1 MRATRVA
8 PALDPDPPTP
18 MLDKS
23 LVRCGNARL
32 AALLVSLS
40 LPGAAL
46 AQDGVDGEPEPNP
59 VQRAGTISVPISA
72 QGLLRRT
79 SNLATTPARVQ
90 TGLVE
95 IGDSTS
101 VAVTLEHAGQSGD
114 DPVVIEG
121 VSFAGKS
128 ADEYAVDFP
137 GPATLR
143 AGESLDVTVTF
154 TPRVPGDKSATLRF
168 DVAGASVP
176 YIVLVDGESRFPLVA
191 ELEAGSSTLGFG
203 QAITGSQQTQTLVL
217 TNTGFSGAPAV
228 NVLQAQ
234 LVGDNPDAFAVDF
247 APTSLQ
253 PGESLE
259 VPITFGSAAEGT
271 KNAALEIVH
280 DGNNFTLDIALQ
292 GDVIPPGN
300 IEPVFGQSTVQMNH
314 SVNKG
319 TTLQFGP
326 DGKLYLGEWSGL
338 IHIFDVVRN
347 GKNNYQATKLETI
360 TSIKDVP
367 NHDDDGSPNNSLPH
381 RQMTGLHVTGTA
393 DAPVIYAASSDMR
406 IGGGGKG
413 DLNLD
418 TNSGI
423 LHRLTKTGGG
433 WQKEDLVRGLPRS
446 EENHG
451 PNGLLKLGNKIYLLN
466 GGNTN
471 QGRPSENFGGTSE
484 YALSAALLEIDLGG
498 LGALPYDLPT
508 LDDEDRPGVND
519 ANDPFGGNDG
529 KNQAKLVQGGPV
541 RIFSSGLRNAYD
553 VVYTQA
559 GEFYTI
565 DNGSNAPW
573 GDVPGPGCSNTFKA
587 FGGSTDP
594 DGVHRLYDG
603 YYAGHPN
610 PVRGNKDN
618 TFNDSNPQSPIEGAA
633 NPVECE
639 YRIPGQDGALTTMGV
654 SVNGLTEYTASNFA
668 GGMQGDLLTVGFNKK
683 LWRLELGANGQSV
696 TSKSV
701 LVGNFAKAPL
711 DVTALGDDGPF
722 PGTIWV
728 LFWDGTDLTVFEPD
742 DY

>member
-1 MRATRVA
+1 
-8 PALDPDPPTP
+8 

-23 LVRCGNARL
+23 LVWCGNALL
-32 AALLVSLS
+32 AASLVSLT
-40 LPGAAL
+40 LPGVVL
-46 AQDGVDGEPEPNP
+46 AQDEVDGEPDPIP
-59 VQRAGTISVPISA
+59 VQSAGTISVPISA
-72 QGLLRRT
+72 QGTLRRT
-79 SNLATTPARVQ
+79 GNLATTPTRVQ

-95 IGDSTS
+95 IGDSTTVP
-101 VAVTLEHAGQSGD
+101 VALEHAGQNGD

-128 ADEYAVDFP
+128 ADEYAVDFT

-143 AGESLDVTVTF
+143 AGDSLNVTLTF
-154 TPRVPGDKSATLRF
+154 TPRVPGEKSATLRF
-168 DVAGASVP
+168 DIADASVP
-176 YIVLVDGESRFPLVA
+176 YVVLVDGESRFPLVA

-203 QAITGSQQTQTLVL
+203 QAVTGTQQTQTLVL
-217 TNTGFSGAPAV
+217 TNTGSSDAPAV
-228 NVLQAQ
+228 NVTQA
-234 LVGDNPDAFAVDF
+234 LLGGDNPDAFAVDF
-247 APTSLQ
+247 TPASLQ

-259 VPITFGSAAEGT
+259 VPIVFGAAAEGAKSAT
-271 KNAALEIVH
+271 LQVVH
-280 DGNNFTLDIALQ
+280 DGNNFTLDIVLQ

-300 IEPVFGQSTVQMNH
+300 IEPVFGQSTVLMNY
-314 SVNKG
+314 SVNVG

-326 DGKLYLGEWSGL
+326 DDKLYLGEVSGL
-338 IHIFDVVRN
+338 IHVFDVVRN

-360 TSIKDVP
+360 TSIKNVQ
-367 NHDDDGSPNNSLPH
+367 NHDDDGSPNNGLGQ
-381 RQMTGLHVTGTA
+381 RQMTGLYVEGTA
-393 DAPVIYAASSDMR
+393 AAPVIYAASSDPR
-406 IGGGGKG
+406 IGGAGNGG

-423 LHRLTKTGGG
+423 LHRLTKTNGG

-446 EENHG
+446 EENHA
-451 PNGLLKLGNKIYLLN
+451 PNGLVKLGNTVYLLN
-466 GGNTN
+466 GGHTN
-471 QGRPSENFGGTSE
+471 QGRPSQNFGGTSE
-484 YALSAALLEIDLGG
+484 YALSAALLKIDLGG

-541 RIFSSGLRNAYD
+541 QIFASGLRNAYD

-565 DNGSNAPW
+565 NNGSNAPW
-573 GDVPGPGCSNTFKA
+573 GDVPAPGCGNSYKQ
-587 FGGSTDP
+587 FGGSTYP
-594 DGVHRLYDG
+594 DSVHRLTDG

-639 YRIPGQDGALTTMGV
+639 FRIPGQDGALTTMGV
-654 SVNGLTEYTASNFA
+654 SVNGITEYTASNFA

-683 LWRLELGANGQSV
+683 LWRLELGPNGQSV

-701 LVGNFAKAPL
+701 LSDNFTQAPL

-722 PGTIWV
+722 PGTVWIAHWS
-728 LFWDGTDLTVFEPD
+728 GNDLTVFEPD